1 MNEIVHE
8 FSLSFL
14 IRSTIRKGES
24 TTRNVLKMYIDVIL
38 NNGVYG
44 WL

>member
-8 FSLSFL
+8 LSLSSL
-14 IRSTIRKGES
+14 IRSTIKRGES
-24 TTRNVLKMYIDVIL
+24 TTKNVLKMYIDVIL